1 MENQDLPIEE
11 TERYAF
17 LMEESMKQFPYA
29 CSLMVHVA
37 VCSQIIEEA
46 GMEVDENEVE
56 NYKNIYCKKLEY
68 DDMISAE

>member
-1 MENQDLPIEE
+1 MENQNLPIGE

-29 CSLMVHVA
+29 CVLMVHVA
-37 VCSQIIEEA
+37 VCSQIMEEQ
-46 GMEVDENEVE
+46 GIEVDENEVE